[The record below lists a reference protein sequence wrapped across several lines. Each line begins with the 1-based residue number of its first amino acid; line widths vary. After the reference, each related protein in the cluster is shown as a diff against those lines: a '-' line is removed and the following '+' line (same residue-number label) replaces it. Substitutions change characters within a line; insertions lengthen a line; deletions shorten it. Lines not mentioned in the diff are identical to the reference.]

1 MSVLLFKIELTW
13 DTGEKT
19 YMELPYK
26 AYGRFLNEI
35 PNEYPHITQVKV
47 IGMEEV

>member
-1 MSVLLFKIELTW
+1 MLVLLFMIEITR

-19 YMELPYK
+19 YMKLPHK

-35 PNEYPHITQVKV
+35 PNENPHITKVKV